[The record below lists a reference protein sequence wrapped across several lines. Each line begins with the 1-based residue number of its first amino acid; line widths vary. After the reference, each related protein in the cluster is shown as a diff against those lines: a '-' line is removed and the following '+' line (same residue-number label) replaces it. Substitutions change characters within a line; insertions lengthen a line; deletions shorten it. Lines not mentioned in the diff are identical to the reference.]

1 LEKKNN
7 QELGFLALGLQNM
20 DLQVMVWVWVIRNN
34 LLILV
39 TDMEE
44 KKEKD
49 DAVCEEVMFPHTHQ
63 SVIQHL
69 LRHLFPVSPQQ
80 LLHML
85 AAEPDAGETQNRV
98 KSLAKNLAE
107 NIKVIKIK

>member
-1 LEKKNN
+1 MGLV
-7 QELGFLALGLQNM
+7 ALGLHNTR
-20 DLQVMVWVWVIRNN
+20 LQVVAWVIHNN

-44 KKEKD
+44 EKEKD

-69 LRHLFPVSPQQ
+69 LRHLFPVSPQHLRN
-80 LLHML
+80 LL
-85 AAEPDAGETQNRV
+85 AVEPDAGETQNRV